1 MPADA
6 DIDEIDVDFIDPADT
21 PINSV
26 GVKGLG
32 EVAMVGAAAAITHAI
47 CFATGKRLH
56 ELPIRIEDLL

>member
-1 MPADA
+1 MQVNA
-6 DIDEIDVDFIDPADT
+6 DIGEIDVDLIGPADT
-21 PINSV
+21 QINSV